1 MKVAYYSEDT
11 GEVSYLLSGKDL
23 TGFPYPDTGQ
33 LAVMVEGTA
42 HLPGYIEGVT
52 FHQIP
57 FSPSPAHTWDWST
70 KAWVL
75 TLDAAKGAK
84 WAAVKA
90 ARDAREFGEFVW
102 SGHSFDGDI
111 QAQRRLNLAVMAAQM
126 ALQTNAPWSIDWT
139 LADNAVM
146 TLSAS
151 DLVAVV
157 EALGAN
163 IDAAHED
170 ARAKRAL
177 IEAATTVADLDAI
190 SVG

>member
-1 MKVAYYSEDT
+1 
-11 GEVSYLLSGKDL
+11 
-23 TGFPYPDTGQ
+23 
-33 LAVMVEGTA
+33 
-42 HLPGYIEGVT
+42 
-52 FHQIP
+52 
-57 FSPSPAHTWDWST
+57 
-70 KAWVL
+70 
-75 TLDAAKGAK
+75 
-84 WAAVKA
+84 VKA